1 MEEEETFTM
10 VSQPRTP
17 THAMPH
23 PSIKHNL
30 CWQRHEFSSVSS
42 EKKKKNYWKDLT
54 KASLLGTE
62 TRN

>member
-42 EKKKKNYWKDLT
+42 EKKKI
-54 KASLLGTE
+54 TE
-62 TRN
+62 KI